1 MRLLTI
7 NARVEAAAS
16 SAEGLD
22 FTALKKV
29 IKKVQLASLDLDR
42 EKCKAEKEFMKILRK
57 LRSGHQGKCTKFRHL
72 LHFVARWIKG
82 IFGAEPPKHHFVNE
96 IDDHVWLEYLEL
108 DMENNTRHH
117 HHLPLEKLIKAA
129 KRVSSV
135 NLKIVS
141 FERGF
146 ISEHGIKEREWYK
159 HLGVAP
165 GKWLGQFSFWLLTYL
180 FSLTDDVIQDMGP
193 PPSLH

>member
-16 SAEGLD
+16 SAEVPD

-29 IKKVQLASLDLDR
+29 IKKVQLASLDLDK
-42 EKCKAEKEFMKILRK
+42 EKHKAEKELIKILRK
-57 LRSGHQGKCTKFRHL
+57 LHSGHHGKRTKFRHL
-72 LHFVARWIKG
+72 LRLIAHRIKT
-82 IFGAEPPKHHFVNE
+82 IFGAEPPKHHSINE
-96 IDDHVWLEYLEL
+96 ADAYAWLEYLHL
-108 DMENNTRHH
+108 DMDNNTKYHHHH
-117 HHLPLEKLIKAA
+117 HHLPLKKLIKAA
-129 KRVSSV
+129 KRVSSA
-135 NLKIVS
+135 NRKIIS

-165 GKWLGQFSFWLLTYL
+165 GKWLGEFSSWLLTYL
-180 FSLTDDVIQDMGP
+180 S
-193 PPSLH
+193 